1 MCLLG
6 CAGCV
11 RTVDFVEPFRA
22 RLSGGCVD
30 CVRECFGKPPAL
42 LVWVVFR

>member
-1 MCLLG
+1 MCPVG

-30 CVRECFGKPPAL
+30 CVRECFGRAART
-42 LVWVVFR
+42 VGVGGV

>member
-1 MCLLG
+1 MCPVG

-30 CVRECFGKPPAL
+30 CVRECFGKPSTPVW
-42 LVWVVFR
+42 VWVVF